1 MNFYYVNSNNEKID
15 FSDYPY
21 VFQEGDLLDYSWS
34 YETQENTDSNKI
46 TSFKKDIT
54 QKNIKIAVI
63 PPFNMTKEEREEKI
77 KEYSN
82 HIFEV
87 FEYDI
92 INDTDGKL
100 YTGTGYYLPC
110 RIYESAKSDWNMGIP
125 FMFNEYK
132 VVIANP
138 YWVKEQ
144 KRDFTGAESSS
155 VKGLNYPYNYPYN
168 YTPVKR
174 GISYWQTGNF
184 SYSDFELI
192 IYGPCANPRI
202 LINNYPYEVFDTLE
216 EYEYLIIKSLNEEKS
231 VIKYRNN
238 GTTLNIFDLR
248 GKENSVFCKIPP
260 GRLTFNWRGDFK
272 FTLKLYE
279 KRSEPKW

>member
-15 FSDYPY
+15 FTDYPY
-21 VFQEGDLLDYSWS
+21 VFQEGDLLDYSWN
-34 YETQENTDSNKI
+34 YETQENTDINKI
-46 TSFKKDIT
+46 TSFKKGIT
-54 QKNIKIAVI
+54 QKSIKIAVI
-63 PPFNMTKEEREEKI
+63 PPFDMTKKEREEKI
-77 KEYSN
+77 KEYFN

-92 INDTDGKL
+92 INDSDGKL
-100 YTGTGYYLPC
+100 YTDTGYYLPC
-110 RIYESAKSDWNMGIP
+110 RIYESTKSDWNMGLP
-125 FMFNEYK
+125 FMFNDFK
-132 VVIANP
+132 VVSANP
-138 YWVKEQ
+138 YWIRKQ
-144 KRDFTGAESSS
+144 QRDFTGAESSS
-155 VKGLNYPYNYPYN
+155 VKGLNYPYNYLYN

-174 GISYWQTGNF
+174 GISYWQTDNF

-192 IYGPCANPRI
+192 IYGPCINPRI

-216 EYEYLIIKSLNEEKS
+216 NYEYLIIKSVNEEKS

-248 GKENSVFCKIPP
+248 GKENSVFNKIPP